1 MLASRC
7 PAHTVSRR
15 LGAVPPTDAL
25 AGGMRALIAAEKRED
40 TTVGQLDGKTAL
52 IFGVA
57 NHNSIAWAIAQKLRA
72 EGARLAFTYQ
82 ERMEQNVRKLTADIE
97 DALVIPCDV
106 QSDSDLDAVFDKV
119 GQEMDGL
126 DILVHCVAFAPT
138 EDLKGRVS
146 RVSRA
151 GFLTALDIS
160 AYSLMAMGGRA
171 EPLMQ
176 KRGGGSIVSLTYL
189 GSERV
194 VPGYN
199 LMGMAKASLEAAV
212 RYLAWDLGPSNIRVN
227 GISAGPLRTLS
238 ARGVG
243 NINDMFGLVEQVAPL
258 RRNIEQGDVGDVAV
272 YLCSPAAKSL
282 TGDIIYVDN
291 GFHVMGL
298 GTM

>member
-1 MLASRC
+1 
-7 PAHTVSRR
+7 
-15 LGAVPPTDAL
+15 
-25 AGGMRALIAAEKRED
+25 
-40 TTVGQLDGKTAL
+40 VGQLDGKTAL

-57 NHNSIAWAIAQKLRA
+57 NHNSIAWAIAQKLAA

-82 ERMEQNVRKLTADIE
+82 ERMEQNVRKLTAGMDG
-97 DALVIPCDV
+97 ALVMPCDV
-106 QSDSDLDAVFDKV
+106 QSDSDLDAVFAQV
-119 GQEMDGL
+119 GQEFGGL

-138 EDLKGRVS
+138 DDLKGRVS
-146 RVSRA
+146 HVSRA

-160 AYSLMAMGGRA
+160 AYSLMAMAGRA

-176 KRGGGSIVSLTYL
+176 AHGGGSILSLTYL

-199 LMGMAKASLEAAV
+199 LMGVAKAALESAV
-212 RYLAWDLGPSNIRVN
+212 RYLAWDLGPQNIRVN

-243 NINDMFGLVEQVAPL
+243 NINDMFGLVEQVSPL

-282 TGDIIYVDN
+282 TGDILYVDN